1 MQIANPIYDVVFKYL
16 LDDNK
21 VAKKLLGLIIEKE
34 IKTLSLRPTEMRVNL
49 EGRSSAERPPL
60 AVFHLDFTADI
71 LEADGQ
77 KKRVIIELQKAKL
90 SSEIMRFRRYLASQY
105 ASKDDQDGEPL
116 PIFSIYIL
124 GHQLKGVPCP
134 VVDIKRQYIDRA
146 NHKVL
151 AHRDDFVE
159 SLTHDSVMI
168 QVGRLKDKRRNTLE
182 KVLAIFEGGKL
193 KKHLL
198 EFNESDYPADYAE
211 VIRRLQK
218 AIAEPKVLEMMNI
231 EDELLADLLD
241 LEAKAAKAQERA
253 EKAERQAEEADRK
266 AEDSDRRAKEE
277 ESKNKKLLDLLRQH
291 GIEPEQ
297 N

>member
-34 IKTLSLRPTEMRVNL
+34 IETLNLRPTEMRVNL
-49 EGRSSAERPPL
+49 EGRSNMDRPPL

-71 LEADGQ
+71 IEADGQ
-77 KKRVIIELQKAKL
+77 KKRVIIELQKAKV

-105 ASKDDQDGEPL
+105 ASKDPQDGEPL

-134 VVDIKRQYIDRA
+134 VVDIKRQYIDRS
-146 NHKVL
+146 NRKVMS
-151 AHRDDFVE
+151 HRDSFIE

-168 QVGRLKDKRRNTLE
+168 QVGRLKDQRRNTLE
-182 KVLAIFEGGKL
+182 RVLSVFDGGQL
-193 KKHLL
+193 KKHMLDFD
-198 EFNESDYPADYAE
+198 ENDYPDDYAE

-218 AIAEPKVLEMMNI
+218 AIAEPKVLEMMNV

-241 LEAKAAKAQERA
+241 LESKAAKAQERA
-253 EKAERQAEEADRK
+253 EKAERKAAEEKTRREDAVKKAEDADRK
-266 AEDSDRRAKEE
+266 AT
-277 ESKNKKLLDLLRQH
+277 NLLRELAELKKRL
-291 GIEPEQ
+291 GES
-297 N
+297 